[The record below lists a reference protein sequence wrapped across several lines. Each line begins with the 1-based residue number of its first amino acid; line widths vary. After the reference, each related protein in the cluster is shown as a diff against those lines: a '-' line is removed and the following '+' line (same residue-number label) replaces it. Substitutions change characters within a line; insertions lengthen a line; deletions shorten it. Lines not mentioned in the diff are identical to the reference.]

1 MSGAD
6 SSGKSHEHPVELVFV
21 FVANVAVT
29 EQTEKALLGLKSA
42 QVAANLT
49 ERIAAAPLPS
59 VHGTASEPE
68 DPWLNAE
75 QSAACVGVSVS
86 TLYKYSSQKKI
97 EYRKVAGRLQFRK
110 STLDQFMEEQ
120 IHPARAR
127 GDSTRV

>member
-6 SSGKSHEHPVELVFV
+6 SNGKSHEHPVELVFV

-29 EQTEKALLGLKSA
+29 EETEKALLRLKSA
-42 QVAANLT
+42 QAAAHLT
-49 ERIAAAPLPS
+49 EKTAAPLPS
-59 VHGTASEPE
+59 GHGNTSEPD
-68 DPWLNAE
+68 DPWLYAE
-75 QSAACVGVSVS
+75 PSAGYVGVSVS
-86 TLYKYSSQKKI
+86 TLYKYCSQKRI

-110 STLDQFMEEQ
+110 STLDQFMAEQ